1 MGFALARMGR
11 ASRPTISA
19 VCRTSRPLPRAW
31 EDGRVER
38 SDRDLVAALRRGDR
52 EAFAEIVDAWTPAL
66 LRLARMH
73 VPSHAVAEEVVQ
85 EAWLA
90 VLRGLDRFE
99 ERASLRTWVTSIVLN
114 QARTHGR
121 RERRMLPFASLRRRQ
136 DEGSDEPAVDPAR
149 FQRPGDERP
158 GWWASPPAH
167 WGDPE
172 AWIDDEE
179 TRKVLLRT
187 IASLPARQRDVITLR
202 DILGWSEAEVCTVLE
217 VTEGNARVLL
227 HRARSKV
234 RAALERH
241 LAAGEDT
248 A

>member
-1 MGFALARMGR
+1 M
-11 ASRPTISA
+11 
-19 VCRTSRPLPRAW
+19 
-31 EDGRVER
+31 ER
-38 SDRDLVAALRRGDR
+38 SDRELVAALRRGDR
-52 EAFAEIVDAWTPAL
+52 QAFAEMVDAWSPGL
-66 LRLARMH
+66 LRLARLH

-121 RERRMLPFASLRRRQ
+121 RERRTLPFASMRRRRE
-136 DEGSDEPAVDPAR
+136 EGRGEPSVDPAR
-149 FQRPGDERP
+149 FQRPGEERP
-158 GWWASPPAH
+158 GWWANPPAR
-167 WGDPE
+167 WGDPA
-172 AWIDDEE
+172 AWLDAEE
-179 TRKVLLRT
+179 TRAVLLRA
-187 IASLPARQRDVITLR
+187 IATLPARQREVITLR
-202 DILGWSEAEVCTVLE
+202 DVLGVSAAEACTVLE
-217 VTEGNARVLL
+217 VTEGNERVLL

-241 LAAGEDT
+241 FAAGEGP

>member
-1 MGFALARMGR
+1 VLTQR
-11 ASRPTISA
+11 SA
-19 VCRTSRPLPRAW
+19 CC
-31 EDGRVER
+31 EDAPVER
-38 SDRDLVAALRRGDR
+38 SDRELVAALRRGDR
-52 EAFAEIVDAWTPAL
+52 QAFAEMVDAWSPGL
-66 LRLARMH
+66 LRLARLH

-121 RERRMLPFASLRRRQ
+121 RERRTLPFASMRRRRE
-136 DEGSDEPAVDPAR
+136 EGRGEPSVDPAR
-149 FQRPGDERP
+149 FQRPGEERP
-158 GWWASPPAH
+158 GWWANPPAR
-167 WGDPE
+167 WGDPA
-172 AWIDDEE
+172 AWLDAEE
-179 TRKVLLRT
+179 TRAVLLRA
-187 IASLPARQRDVITLR
+187 IATLPARQREVITLR
-202 DILGWSEAEVCTVLE
+202 DVLGVSAAEACTVLE
-217 VTEGNARVLL
+217 VTEGNERVLL

-241 LAAGEDT
+241 FAAGEGP

>member
-1 MGFALARMGR
+1 VAA
-11 ASRPTISA
+11 
-19 VCRTSRPLPRAW
+19 CC

-38 SDRDLVAALRRGDR
+38 SDRELVAALRRGDR
-52 EAFAEIVDAWTPAL
+52 EAFAEIVDAWSPAL
-66 LRLARMH
+66 LRLARLH

-114 QARTHGR
+114 QARTHGH
-121 RERRMLPFASLRRRQ
+121 RERRMLPFASLRRRY
-136 DEGSDEPAVDPAR
+136 DEGRDEPAVDPDR

-158 GWWASPPAH
+158 GWWASPPAR

-172 AWIDDEE
+172 AWLDAQQ
-179 TRKVLLRT
+179 TRAVLVR
-187 IASLPARQRDVITLR
+187 AVADLPPRQREVITLR
-202 DILGWSEAEVCTVLE
+202 DVLGLSEAEACTVLE
-217 VTEGNARVLL
+217 VTEGNERVLL

-241 LAAGEDT
+241 FAAGEDAT
-248 A
+248 

>member
-1 MGFALARMGR
+1 M
-11 ASRPTISA
+11 
-19 VCRTSRPLPRAW
+19 
-31 EDGRVER
+31 ER

-52 EAFAEIVDAWTPAL
+52 QAFAEIVDAWTPAL

-85 EAWLA
+85 ETWLA

-99 ERASLRTWVTSIVLN
+99 GRASLRTWVTSIVLN

-158 GWWASPPAH
+158 GWWASPPAR

-187 IASLPARQRDVITLR
+187 IASLPPRQRDVITLR
-202 DILGWSEAEVCTVLE
+202 DVLGWSEAEVCTVLE
-217 VTEGNARVLL
+217 VTEGNERVLL

>member
-1 MGFALARMGR
+1 VPHVTA
-11 ASRPTISA
+11 ASRT
-19 VCRTSRPLPRAW
+19 C
-31 EDGRVER
+31 EDAPVER
-38 SDRDLVAALRRGDR
+38 SERELVAALRRGDR
-52 EAFAEIVDAWTPAL
+52 DAFAEIVDAWSPAL
-66 LRLARMH
+66 LRLARLH

-121 RERRMLPFASLRRRQ
+121 RERRMLPFASLRRR
-136 DEGSDEPAVDPAR
+136 DEEGRDEPAVDPGR
-149 FQRPGDERP
+149 FQRPGEERP
-158 GWWASPPAH
+158 GWWASPPAR

-172 AWIDDEE
+172 AWIEDEE
-179 TRKVLLRT
+179 TRAVLLRT
-187 IASLPARQRDVITLR
+187 IASLPPRQREVITLR
-202 DILGWSEAEVCTVLE
+202 DVLGWSEAEVSTVLD
-217 VTEGNARVLL
+217 VTEGNERVLL
-227 HRARSKV
+227 HRARAKV

-241 LAAGEDT
+241 LSPVEDV

>member
-11 ASRPTISA
+11 ASRRTISA
-19 VCRTSRPLPRAW
+19 VCRTSRPLPRAC

-52 EAFAEIVDAWTPAL
+52 QAFAEIVDAWTPAL

-158 GWWASPPAH
+158 GWWASPPAR

-187 IASLPARQRDVITLR
+187 IASLPPRQRDVITLR
-202 DILGWSEAEVCTVLE
+202 DVLGWSESEVCTVLE
-217 VTEGNARVLL
+217 VTEGNERVLL

-241 LAAGEDT
+241 LAAGENT

>member
-1 MGFALARMGR
+1 
-11 ASRPTISA
+11 
-19 VCRTSRPLPRAW
+19 
-31 EDGRVER
+31 VER
-38 SDRDLVAALRRGDR
+38 SDRELVAALRRGDHQ
-52 EAFAEIVDAWTPAL
+52 AFAEIVDAWSPAL
-66 LRLARMH
+66 LRLARLH

-121 RERRMLPFASLRRRQ
+121 RERRSLPFASLRRRR
-136 DEGSDEPAVDPAR
+136 DDDPDEPAVDPAR
-149 FQRPGDERP
+149 FQGPGDARP
-158 GWWASPPAH
+158 GWWAHPPAR

-172 AWIDDEE
+172 AWVDDDE
-179 TRKVLLRT
+179 TRTVLLRT
-187 IASLPARQRDVITLR
+187 IASLPPRQRDVITLR
-202 DILGWSEAEVCTVLE
+202 DVLGWSEAEVCTVLD
-217 VTEGNARVLL
+217 VTEGNERVLL

-241 LAAGEDT
+241 LAAGED
-248 A
+248 AA

>member
-1 MGFALARMGR
+1 MRVA
-11 ASRPTISA
+11 
-19 VCRTSRPLPRAW
+19 C
-31 EDGRVER
+31 EDGRVDR
-38 SDRDLVAALRRGDR
+38 SDPELVAALRRGDR
-52 EAFAEIVDAWTPAL
+52 DAFAEIVEAWSPGL
-66 LRLARMH
+66 LRLARLH

-99 ERASLRTWVTSIVLN
+99 ERSSLRTWVTSIVLN

-121 RERRMLPFASLRRRQ
+121 RERRMLPFAALRRHHE
-136 DEGSDEPAVDPAR
+136 EGRNEPAVDPSR

-158 GWWASPPAH
+158 GWWASPPAR

-179 TRKVLLRT
+179 TRAVLLRS
-187 IASLPARQRDVITLR
+187 IASLPPRQREVITLR
-202 DILGWSEAEVCTVLE
+202 DVLGWSEAEVCTVLE
-217 VTEGNARVLL
+217 VTEGNERVLL

-241 LAAGEDT
+241 FAAGED
-248 A
+248 AA

>member
-11 ASRPTISA
+11 ASRRTISA
-19 VCRTSRPLPRAW
+19 VCRTSRPLPRAC

-52 EAFAEIVDAWTPAL
+52 QAFAEIVDAWTPAL

-99 ERASLRTWVTSIVLN
+99 ARASLRTWVTSIVLN

-158 GWWASPPAH
+158 GWWASPPAR

-187 IASLPARQRDVITLR
+187 IASLPPRQRDVITLR
-202 DILGWSEAEVCTVLE
+202 DVLGWSEAEVCTVLE
-217 VTEGNARVLL
+217 VTEGNERVLL

-241 LAAGEDT
+241 LAAGEDS

>member
-1 MGFALARMGR
+1 M
-11 ASRPTISA
+11 
-19 VCRTSRPLPRAW
+19 
-31 EDGRVER
+31 ER
-38 SDRDLVAALRRGDR
+38 SDPELVAALRGGDR
-52 EAFAEIVDAWTPAL
+52 QVFAEIVDAWSPGL
-66 LRLARMH
+66 LRLARLH

-121 RERRMLPFASLRRRQ
+121 RERRTLPFASLRRRHE
-136 DEGSDEPAVDPAR
+136 EGRNEPAVEPGR
-149 FQRPGDERP
+149 FQRPGEERP
-158 GWWASPPAH
+158 GWWANPPAR

-172 AWIDDEE
+172 AWLDAEE
-179 TRKVLLRT
+179 TRAVLLEA
-187 IASLPARQRDVITLR
+187 IATLPPRQREVITLR
-202 DILGWSEAEVCTVLE
+202 DVLGVSAAEACTVLE
-217 VTEGNARVLL
+217 VTEGNERVLL

-234 RAALERH
+234 GAALERH
-241 LAAGEDT
+241 LAAAKDV

>member
-1 MGFALARMGR
+1 VAA
-11 ASRPTISA
+11 
-19 VCRTSRPLPRAW
+19 CC

-38 SDRDLVAALRRGDR
+38 SDRELVAALRRGDR
-52 EAFAEIVDAWTPAL
+52 EAFAEIVDAWSPAL
-66 LRLARMH
+66 LRLARLH

-114 QARTHGR
+114 QARTHGH
-121 RERRMLPFASLRRRQ
+121 RERRMLPFASLRRRY
-136 DEGSDEPAVDPAR
+136 DEGRDEPAVDPDR

-158 GWWASPPAH
+158 GWWASPPAR

-172 AWIDDEE
+172 AWLDAQQ
-179 TRKVLLRT
+179 TRAVLVR
-187 IASLPARQRDVITLR
+187 AVADLPPRQREVITLR
-202 DILGWSEAEVCTVLE
+202 DVLGLSAAEACTVLE
-217 VTEGNARVLL
+217 VTEGNERVLL

-241 LAAGEDT
+241 FAAGEDT

>member
-11 ASRPTISA
+11 ASRLTISA
-19 VCRTSRPLPRAW
+19 VCRTSRQSRRAW
-31 EDGRVER
+31 EDAPVER
-38 SDRDLVAALRRGDR
+38 PDRELVAALRRGDR
-52 EAFAEIVDAWTPAL
+52 EVFAEIVEAWSPAL
-66 LRLARMH
+66 LRLARLH

-114 QARTHGR
+114 KARTHGR
-121 RERRMLPFASLRRRQ
+121 RERRMLPFASLARRHE
-136 DEGSDEPAVDPAR
+136 EGRDEPAIDPAR

-158 GWWASPPAH
+158 GWWAHPPAR

-172 AWIDDEE
+172 AWIDDQE
-179 TRKVLLRT
+179 TRAVLLRT
-187 IASLPARQRDVITLR
+187 IASLPPRQREVITLR
-202 DILGWSEAEVCTVLE
+202 DVLGWSEAEACTVTG
-217 VTEGNARVLL
+217 VTEGNERVLL
-227 HRARSKV
+227 HRARAKV

-241 LAAGEDT
+241 LAAGED
-248 A
+248 AA